1 MGKPNTIL
9 ELFKR
14 KNAQS
19 SNTNVGYTS
28 SPNSDIPIYENSPKK
43 SQRVDANQFDISS
56 LEYDLGLRR
65 QIWNYNVNQRDEI
78 RRAYIKVGPY

>member
-19 SNTNVGYTS
+19 SNTNVGDTS
-28 SPNSDIPIYENSPKK
+28 SLTSDILISENSPKK
-43 SQRVDANQFDISS
+43 FRRVNANQFDISS
-56 LEYDLGLRR
+56 LEYDPGLRR
-65 QIWNYNVNQRDEI
+65 QIWNYDVN
-78 RRAYIKVGPY
+78 

>member
-19 SNTNVGYTS
+19 SNINVGDTS
-28 SPNSDIPIYENSPKK
+28 SPTSDIPISENSPKK
-43 SQRVDANQFDISS
+43 SRRVDANQFDISS
-56 LEYDLGLRR
+56 LEYDPGLCR
-65 QIWNYNVNQRDEI
+65 QIWDYDVN
-78 RRAYIKVGPY
+78 K